1 MTSEPF
7 HHSGHMKKK
16 YSIDRRSFL
25 RSAAGSA
32 MATAAAPLSVSAA
45 AATPL
50 ILSENIKGANDR
62 LRVAV
67 LGVNGRGKSHIEE
80 VMDLS
85 TSANV
90 EVVAFADPDRNV
102 LQERA
107 ADFEKKYGKKVRIE
121 QDFRRL
127 YDAKDIDAVT
137 IATPNHWHALQ
148 VIWACQAGKDA
159 YVEKPATHNIH
170 EGRIMIEAAYKYNR
184 IVQHGVQLR
193 SSVAIREAVKHLQEG
208 LLGRVYMSRGLVFRR
223 RGDIG
228 NKGVSAIPAGLH
240 YDLWTGPAPLR
251 PFSRNLV
258 HYNWHWHWDYG
269 NGDVGNQGIHETD
282 LCLWGLGLESLP
294 ERITS
299 MGGKFLWDDCKEVP
313 EVQTSIYHYPKQRK
327 IIQFEVRN
335 WNTNL
340 EDGAGVGNIFYGE
353 KGYMV
358 IKGYGTYETYLGDK
372 REKGPSRS
380 ESGELGLHF
389 QNWFEAI
396 RARDMSMQNGPVQ
409 TGHVSSALAHL
420 GNISYR
426 LGRQLQFDPVAERFI
441 GEGEHEA
448 NGMLSRNYRAPYLLP
463 AVV

>member
-1 MTSEPF
+1 
-7 HHSGHMKKK
+7 MKGRK
-16 YSIDRRSFL
+16 SLDRRSFI
-25 RSAAGSA
+25 RSAAGTA
-32 MATAAAPLSVSAA
+32 MASAVGTASVQAAAAAPL
-45 AATPL
+45 
-50 ILSENIKGANDR
+50 ILPEGVMGANDR
-62 LRVAV
+62 IRVAV

-80 VMDLS
+80 VMDLAA
-85 TSANV
+85 TAKV
-90 EVVAFADPDRNV
+90 EVVAMADPDRNV

-127 YDAKDIDAVT
+127 YESKDIDAVT
-137 IATPNHWHALQ
+137 LATPNHWHALQ
-148 VIWACQAGKDA
+148 TIWACQAGKDV

-170 EGRIMIEAAYKYNR
+170 EGRKMIEAAYKYNR

-193 SSVAIREAVKHLQEG
+193 SSVAIREAVKHLQDG

-228 NKGVSAIPAGLH
+228 NKGVSAVPPGLD

-269 NGDVGNQGIHETD
+269 CGDVGNQGIHETD
-282 LCLWGLGLESLP
+282 LCMWGLGLESLP

-313 EVQTSIYHYPKQRK
+313 EVQTSIFHYPRQRK
-327 IIQFEVRN
+327 IIQFEVRH

-389 QNWFEAI
+389 QNWFDAI
-396 RARDMSMQNGPVQ
+396 RARDMSIQNGPVQ
-409 TGHVSSALAHL
+409 TGHLSSSLAHL

-441 GEGEHEA
+441 GEGENEA
-448 NGMLSRNYRAPYLLP
+448 NGMLSRDYRAPYLLP
-463 AVV
+463 TVM